1 MALPMKLTWNLQ
13 MARSKKNAILT
24 LFGTGFVC
32 IFFACLR
39 VAQVAINAAKPEAAG
54 QPLDPTWLAIW
65 GMVECSIG
73 KPDPNTPTPYLY
85 SFMLIPVPAVIIGCC
100 PAFAVLANNASR
112 TKPTYDSQGY
122 QKYTGSGGPDKERGG
137 KIMLRTIGS
146 TAIRST
152 KDRNCHLGLETMD
165 AHWAEAHSSQE
176 QLRATHEG
184 IIVSTTVVQ
193 K

>member
-1 MALPMKLTWNLQ
+1 MAGHLGHGGMLHRYVPYQSPNSSSTSVL
-13 MARSKKNAILT
+13 
-24 LFGTGFVC
+24 
-32 IFFACLR
+32 IFL
-39 VAQVAINAAKPEAAG
+39 
-54 QPLDPTWLAIW
+54 L
-65 GMVECSIG
+65 S
-73 KPDPNTPTPYLY
+73 
-85 SFMLIPVPAVIIGCC
+85 AVIIGCC
-100 PAFAVLANNASR
+100 PAFAVLANSSSR

-122 QKYTGSGGPDKERGG
+122 QKYTGSGPDKERGS

-146 TAIRST
+146 TTTRST
-152 KDRNCHLGLETMD
+152 KDRNQHLGLETTD